1 MSSSLPPYL
10 YLSAIPTT
18 FLSALTGLTS
28 IQIIC
33 GHNTATYVFISPSS
47 FFPSITFL
55 LAMLIVILLIS
66 SQGIQAMKEVK
77 DQTLEK
83 ELKRRDWQRP
93 LPFLIWR

>member
-18 FLSALTGLTS
+18 FLSLTS

-47 FFPSITFL
+47 FFPSITFF
-55 LAMLIVILLIS
+55 LAMLTVILLIS

-93 LPFLIWR
+93 LSFLIWR